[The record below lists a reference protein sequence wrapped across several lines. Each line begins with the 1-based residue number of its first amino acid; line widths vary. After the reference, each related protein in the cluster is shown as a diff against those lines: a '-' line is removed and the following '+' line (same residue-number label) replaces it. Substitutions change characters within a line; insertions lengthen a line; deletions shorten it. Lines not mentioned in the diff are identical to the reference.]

1 MLMVLESDARLSP
14 NELLRE
20 VAMPVREIDEAVAN
34 LKRKGLVNDD
44 DNGVRLTAAGIEQ
57 TEDLWAIAQAQQ
69 EKVFAE
75 FSETQIETFKTV
87 LKRLISNC

>member
-1 MLMVLESDARLSP
+1 MKSITLGSYLVGPD
-14 NELLRE
+14 
-20 VAMPVREIDEAVAN
+20 VREIDEAVAN

-44 DNGVRLTAAGIEQ
+44 DNGVRLTAAGVEQ
-57 TEDLWAIAQAQQ
+57 TEDFWAIAQAQQ

-75 FSETQIETFKTV
+75 FGEEQLETFKTV